1 MVLSD
6 GPAFVVCPG
15 PNQNIKLSRLTNRTS
30 ARNWN
35 ANLWTPSAVTQ
46 RADHEASQ
54 MAKESMGSVFCYL
67 VCRFSPALYFFRF
80 ENKTAEFLLQK
91 AAGQDAKLIP

>member
-1 MVLSD
+1 
-6 GPAFVVCPG
+6 
-15 PNQNIKLSRLTNRTS
+15 
-30 ARNWN
+30 
-35 ANLWTPSAVTQ
+35 
-46 RADHEASQ
+46 

-67 VCRFSPALYFFRF
+67 VCRFSPALYFFHF